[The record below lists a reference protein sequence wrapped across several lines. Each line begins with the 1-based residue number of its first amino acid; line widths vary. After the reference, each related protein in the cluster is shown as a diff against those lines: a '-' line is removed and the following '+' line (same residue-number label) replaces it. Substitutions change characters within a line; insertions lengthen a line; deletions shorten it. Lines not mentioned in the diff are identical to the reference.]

1 MRTIKEL
8 LETAEKEK
16 ISLGEISLRW
26 QAEKSHETLE
36 SVRAKMGERLQIM
49 RLSVQDG
56 CSPELRSASGRVGGQ
71 AAKMVRA

>member
-26 QAEKSHETLE
+26 QAEKGHETLE
-36 SVRAKMGERLQIM
+36 SVRAKMGN
-49 RLSVQDG
+49 G
-56 CSPELRSASGRVGGQ
+56 CRSCASAFRTAARRNCVPLLGG
-71 AAKMVRA
+71 